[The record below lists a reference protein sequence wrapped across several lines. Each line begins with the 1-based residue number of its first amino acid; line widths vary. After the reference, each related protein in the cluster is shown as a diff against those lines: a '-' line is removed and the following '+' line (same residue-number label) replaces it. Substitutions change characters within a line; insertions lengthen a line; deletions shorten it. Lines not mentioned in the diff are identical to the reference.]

1 MLIKLAQTGKKYG
14 SQLTINFEGVVDLHL
29 SRRLLAEDGVHQ
41 HELVERHVP
50 GFVGGKNP
58 ADPFPERILLKC
70 SSGTKHFSLTTIS
83 RTVVFL
89 STMTDETSESETHSS
104 NVGVLNMLC
113 LRLHGCAYFYRKISS
128 VAPPRGT

>member
-41 HELVERHVP
+41 HELVERQVP

-58 ADPFPERILLKC
+58 ADPFPERILLKY
-70 SSGTKHFSLTTIS
+70 SSGAKHFSRTTIC
-83 RTVVFL
+83 RTKA
-89 STMTDETSESETHSS
+89 SHATMTDETSETHSPDVFFFAQS
-104 NVGVLNMLC
+104 VRIMLA
-113 LRLHGCAYFYRKISS
+113 LPIYI
-128 VAPPRGT
+128 

>member
-1 MLIKLAQTGKKYG
+1 MFLAKKYG
-14 SQLTINFEGVVDLHL
+14 SQLTINLEGVVDLHL

-41 HELVERHVP
+41 HELVERQVP

-58 ADPFPERILLKC
+58 ADPFPERILLKY
-70 SSGTKHFSLTTIS
+70 SSGAKHFGLTAIY

-104 NVGVLNMLC
+104 NVFFAQCWRIKFALPEAAR
-113 LRLHGCAYFYRKISS
+113 LRIFLQKDQ
-128 VAPPRGT
+128 